1 MNQNYEKYDENFQM
15 IQKLEERKIKQ
26 IFSDNLSLS
35 TPAFLNTQRKQT
47 DIQYIHKERAI
58 LDVRL
63 TNVIQL
69 DLCQFHYIEVPLTG
83 HKKPLVIYFQFTD
96 QAKMKFYISSHT
108 ITPNRFNNEESFERK
123 QILRYTEQGEHILFT
138 QRCLYLA
145 IFSQQATTIYAKA
158 SFGIKPQQQQKMET
172 ESKLRPSTGY
182 QFTRSSQFFF
192 TRKPSKDMISLNKN
206 IEQYQPDKMKL
217 QQNLRRVQSARKL
230 SETLHK
236 KRQIFEEKKETLRE
250 RFEFQEK
257 KKILKEIIL
266 YRNNIDNFLKFQQKL
281 WLQNLYFIQL
291 VSIIKRRYYDNIIF
305 QFKQSIKKRRQYRV
319 RQVLQRM
326 LQKSGKDIYQRT
338 IFQGLLILRM
348 LSKVKEKGAKKK
360 AKRMVY
366 TFMMSY
372 GQIGEIFQKT
382 YQFKRRMRKIIE
394 VYRNYR
400 KKVQAYANRII
411 MLWNKYWNQIYME
424 IKKEDQEKVK
434 QIKVQMQK
442 TIINYHI
449 EEEIVKSPYL
459 DIKVQSVIVNNYYKE
474 IKNLYIR
481 KWRVLK
487 IKVKSSK
494 FQTLMATQAF
504 DKKNELLLFTIV
516 DKSVL
521 KQLIY
526 KYMQEKGMIQ
536 SLLLKKN

>member
-1 MNQNYEKYDENFQM
+1 MNQNYESYDENFLM

-26 IFSDNLSLS
+26 IFCDNLTLS
-35 TPAFLNTQRKQT
+35 SPTFTNSQRKQT

-58 LDVRL
+58 LDIRL
-63 TNVIQL
+63 TNIIQL
-69 DLCQFHYIEVPLTG
+69 DLCQFHYIEVPLFG
-83 HKKPLVIYFQFTD
+83 HKKPLVIHFQFTD
-96 QAKMKFYISSHT
+96 QAKMKFYISCHT

-123 QILRYTEQGEHILFT
+123 QILRYTEQGEHLSFT

-158 SFGIKPQQQQKMET
+158 SFGIKPQLQQKIEN

-192 TRKPSKDMISLNKN
+192 TKKPSKDMILLNKN
-206 IEQYQPDKMKL
+206 IEQYQPNKIKL
-217 QQNLRRVQSARKL
+217 QQSLRRVQSARKL

-236 KRQIFEEKKETLRE
+236 KKQIFEEKKETLRE

-257 KKILKEIIL
+257 KKIIKEIIL

-281 WLQNLYFIQL
+281 WLQILYFIQM
-291 VSIIKRRYYDNIIF
+291 VSIIKKRYYDNIKF

-319 RQVLQRM
+319 RQILQRK
-326 LQKSGKDIYQRT
+326 LQKSGKDIFQRT
-338 IFQGLLILRM
+338 LFQGLLIFKM
-348 LSKVKEKGAKKK
+348 LSKIKEKGAKRK
-360 AKRMVY
+360 AKRIVY
-366 TFMMSY
+366 TFMLSY

-400 KKVQAYANRII
+400 KKVQAYVNRII
-411 MLWNKYWNQIYME
+411 MLWNKYWNSIYME
-424 IKKEDQEKVK
+424 IKKEDQEKVNE
-434 QIKVQMQK
+434 IKLQMQK
-442 TIINYHI
+442 TIINYHV
-449 EEEIVKSPYL
+449 EEEIVKQPYL

-474 IKNLYIR
+474 IKNLFIR

-487 IKVKSSK
+487 IKIKSSK
-494 FQTLMATQAF
+494 FQTLLATQSF

-516 DKSVL
+516 DQSVL

-526 KYMQEKGMIQ
+526 KYMQERGMIQ